1 MNHSCRTPAV
11 YPRTLGAAC
20 LCATLFSSVLT
31 LLFAAGCETPV
42 AIDTNR
48 SLRNSAIATAR
59 RETADAQ
66 SQPAIR
72 TTDREDQLND
82 MGLKPELMPELEK
95 MAGPKA
101 YVSGE
106 LPPDTDLLG
115 QPIRTRKVSLERAVT
130 TAATNNLAVQF
141 SRLAPAVTEA
151 QLVNA
156 QAAFDWVFFSNLN
169 WNNTDS
175 PRSSTLGAA
184 TPIKQQTTQ
193 WNTGLRRPLTTGGQ
207 ITVQQELN
215 YLDDTTR
222 NSSVRPNP
230 NSLVGVTL
238 QIDQPLLRG
247 AGSDVALAETR
258 IARNAERSSIATLRR
273 DLIRNITDTEKA
285 YWQLFN
291 ATRTVQILKQLL
303 DRGTL
308 TASQVKGRID
318 LDATP
323 SQIADS
329 IARVE
334 RRRADLLRAQS
345 ALLQASDRL
354 KVLMNDP
361 EIPVGSEIVL
371 LPADQAIDAPLQF
384 SLLDL
389 IETSITD
396 RPEIEQAILSI
407 DDTAT
412 RKLVADNARLPRLD
426 LRLQTRFNSLG
437 GNPGPVYSDALDGS
451 FVDYL
456 VGLVFEQPIGNR
468 RAESEYRR
476 RNIERA
482 QAVLSYRNTVQQ
494 VIGEVKNSL
503 RSVTLNYKLIT
514 QTRDSRLAASDVLRS
529 LLVEKQLTK
538 SYTVER
544 LDLEL
549 NRQESLASA
558 EREEVQAVVDY
569 NSAVADLYAA
579 IGRTLT
585 RNKIDFNVQPVP
597 AEYVPFAPRTANNQA
612 YPNQSGPSE
621 PATPDPNTINQ

>member
-1 MNHSCRTPAV
+1 MKNACRTSAV
-11 YPRTLGAAC
+11 HPRALGAA
-20 LCATLFSSVLT
+20 LT
-31 LLFAAGCETPV
+31 LALLAGGCETPV

-48 SLRNSAIATAR
+48 SLRDSALATAK
-59 RETADAQ
+59 REMADAQ
-66 SQPAIR
+66 HQPARRI
-72 TTDREDQLND
+72 TDREDQLKE
-82 MGLKPELMPELEK
+82 MGIKPELMPELEK

-101 YVSGE
+101 YVSGS

-115 QPIRTRKVSLERAVT
+115 EPIRARKISLERAIS
-130 TAATNNLAVQF
+130 TAATNNLSIQF
-141 SRLAPAVTEA
+141 ARLAPAISEA

-169 WNNTDS
+169 WNNTDQ
-175 PRSSTLGAA
+175 PRSSTFGSAS
-184 TPIKQQTTQ
+184 PFQQQTTQ
-193 WNTGLRRPLTTGGQ
+193 WNTGLRRPLTSGGQ

-222 NSSVRPNP
+222 SSTVRPNP

-238 QIDQPLLRG
+238 QIDQPILRG

-258 IARNAERSSIATLRR
+258 IARNAERNSIATLRR
-273 DLIRNITDTEKA
+273 DLIKNITDTEKA
-285 YWQLFN
+285 YWQLFR
-291 ATRTVQILKQLL
+291 AARDVQILKQLL

-308 TASQVKGRID
+308 TANQVKGRVD

-329 IARVE
+329 TARVE

-345 ALLQASDRL
+345 ALRQSSDRL
-354 KVLMNDP
+354 KALVNDP
-361 EIPVGSEIVL
+361 EVPVGSEILL
-371 LPADQAIDAPLQF
+371 LPSDEAVDAPLEF

-389 IETSITD
+389 IQAAISD

-407 DDTAT
+407 DDTAI
-412 RKLVADNARLPRLD
+412 RKVVADNARLPRLD
-426 LRLQTRFNSLG
+426 LRLQTKFNSFG
-437 GNPGPVYSDALDGS
+437 SNPGPVYSDVFNGT

-456 VGLVFEQPIGNR
+456 VGVVFEQPIGNR
-468 RAESEYRR
+468 KAESEYRR
-476 RNIERA
+476 RNLERT

-494 VIGEVKNSL
+494 IINEVKGAL
-503 RSVTLNYKLIT
+503 LSVTLNYKLIT

-549 NRQESLASA
+549 NRQESLAAA
-558 EREEVQAVVDY
+558 EREEVQAITDY
-569 NSAVADLYAA
+569 NSAVADLYASV
-579 IGRTLT
+579 GRTLS
-585 RNKIDFNVQPVP
+585 RNKINFNVQPVP
-597 AEYVPFAPRTANNQA
+597 VFDPYILGPDNPQPTPPTAN
-612 YPNQSGPSE
+612 
-621 PATPDPNTINQ
+621 PAPVEPNTIPQ

>member
-1 MNHSCRTPAV
+1 MKNMCRTSAV
-11 YPRTLGAAC
+11 HPKALGTA
-20 LCATLFSSVLT
+20 LT
-31 LLFAAGCETPV
+31 LAILAGGCETPI

-48 SLRNSAIATAR
+48 TLRDSALATAK
-59 RETADAQ
+59 REMADAQ
-66 SQPAIR
+66 RQPARRI
-72 TTDREDQLND
+72 TDRDDRMKEL
-82 MGLKPELMPELEK
+82 GIKPELMPELEK

-101 YVSGE
+101 YTPGS

-115 QPIRTRKVSLERAVT
+115 EPIRVKKISLQRAVT
-130 TAATNNLAVQF
+130 TAASNNLSVQF
-141 SRLAPAVTEA
+141 ARLAPAISEA

-169 WNNTDS
+169 WNNQNQPRTSTFGSGS
-175 PRSSTLGAA
+175 PF
-184 TPIKQQTTQ
+184 QQQATQ

-215 YLDDTTR
+215 YIDDTTP
-222 NSSVRPNP
+222 SSTVRPNP

-258 IARNAERSSIATLRR
+258 IARNAERGSLASLRR

-291 ATRTVQILKQLL
+291 AARNVQILKQLL

-308 TASQVKGRID
+308 TASQVRGRID

-329 IARVE
+329 TARVE
-334 RRRADLLRAQS
+334 RRRADLLRAQA
-345 ALLQASDRL
+345 ALRQSSDRL
-354 KVLMNDP
+354 KSLINDP
-361 EIPVGSEIVL
+361 EVPVGSEVL
-371 LPADQAIDAPLQF
+371 LLPSDEAVDAPLEF

-389 IETSITD
+389 IETAVSD

-407 DDTAT
+407 DDTAI
-412 RKLVADNARLPRLD
+412 RKVVADNARLPRLD
-426 LRLQTRFNSLG
+426 LRLQTRFNALG
-437 GNPGPVYSDALDGS
+437 SNPGPVYDDALNGT

-456 VGLVFEQPIGNR
+456 VGVVFEQPIGNR

-476 RNIERA
+476 RNLERA

-494 VIGEVKNSL
+494 ILVEVKTSL
-503 RSVTLNYKLIT
+503 ISVTTNYKLIT
-514 QTRDSRLAASDVLRS
+514 QTRDSRIAASDVLRS

-538 SYTVER
+538 AYTVER

-549 NRQESLASA
+549 NRQESLAAA
-558 EREEVQAVVDY
+558 EREEVQAITDY
-569 NSAVADLYAA
+569 NNAVADLYAS
-579 IGRTLT
+579 IGRTLR
-585 RNKIDFNVQPVP
+585 RNQIDFNVQPVP
-597 AEYVPFAPRTANNQA
+597 EFDPYVL
-612 YPNQSGPSE
+612 GPE
-621 PATPDPNTINQ
+621 EADTPEPDPDTMNQ